1 MKQVICI
8 VCPRGCH
15 LEVDEANGYAVTGN
29 GCPRGAAYG
38 KAELQCPTRVLT
50 STVKLTGAAL
60 RRLPVK
66 TDRAI
71 PKAQLLAA
79 MALLDRVVACAPV
92 SAGQVLVPDLL
103 GTGANLVATRDVAA
117 EK

>member
-1 MKQVICI
+1 MKEVICI

-15 LEVDEANGYAVTGN
+15 LEVDEKNGYAVTGN

-50 STVKLTGAAL
+50 STVRLEEAAL

-71 PKAQLLAA
+71 PRDRMREA
-79 MALLDRVVACAPV
+79 MAVLDRVTVHPPVAV
-92 SAGQVLVPDLL
+92 GQVLIPDLL
-103 GTGANLVATRDVAA
+103 GTGANLVATREVSLW
-117 EK
+117 E

>member
-1 MKQVICI
+1 MKEVICI

-15 LEVDEANGYAVTGN
+15 LEVDEKNGYAVTGN

-38 KAELQCPTRVLT
+38 KAELQHPTRVLT
-50 STVKLTGAAL
+50 STVRLEGSAL

-71 PKAQLLAA
+71 PRDRMREA
-79 MALLDRVVACAPV
+79 MAVLDRVTVHPPVAV
-92 SAGQVLVPDLL
+92 GQVLIPDLL
-103 GTGANLVATRDVAA
+103 GTGANLVATREVSLA
-117 EK
+117 E